1 MYKTEDTEA
10 ASGQPDQ
17 LVYCDLWYSN
27 YAGARSAGLATSF
40 AVVIINIIICLV
52 FQSISRMEKHHT
64 QNDETLSQFQ
74 KIMTLQFINYAL
86 VPLLVYFSLEAM
98 QATPPAL

>member
-1 MYKTEDTEA
+1 MYKT

-17 LVYCDLWYSN
+17 VVYCDLWYSD
-27 YAGARSAGLATSF
+27 YASARSVGLATSF
-40 AVVIINIIICLV
+40 TVVIINNIICFI
-52 FQSISRMEKHHT
+52 FQYISRMEKHHT

-74 KIMTLQFINYAL
+74 KIMTLQFVNYAL